1 MRKFMS
7 WVVSSGRL
15 CRMRSGAA
23 GRWLAS
29 LAWLSVVN
37 TEVKK
42 VEAWISDAEAKL

>member
-7 WVVSSGRL
+7 WVARSGRL
-15 CRMRSGAA
+15 CRMRSGA